1 MSEIVDGI
9 SKALNTTYKTEDIK
23 KNLPVI
29 KQTINEVAEVNKNPD
44 RLVLEDKIYLR
55 DQLKTVIETMQA
67 SKSFL
72 ENEITRPP
80 AHPSLIQSFS
90 ILCEQLVNAIKELRV
105 LNMDIINTEL
115 AQRRLEQNYQ
125 IKTGNTTNNIQNNVY
140 MLDSKSLDEMIKNA
154 EQNRK
159 IDMIDVDFEQDT
171 QIK

>member
-55 DQLKTVIETMQA
+55 DQLKTVIETMQ
-67 SKSFL
+67 STKSFL
-72 ENEITRPP
+72 ENEISKLPIR
-80 AHPSLIQSFS
+80 ASEIQSFS

>member
-1 MSEIVDGI
+1 MSETVDGI

-80 AHPSLIQSFS
+80 AHSGLIQAFS
-90 ILCEQLVNAIKELRV
+90 ILCEQLVNAIKGLRV

-154 EQNRK
+154 EN
-159 IDMIDVDFEQDT
+159 
-171 QIK
+171 

>member
-9 SKALNTTYKTEDIK
+9 SKALNTTYKTEDMK

-80 AHPSLIQSFS
+80 AHSGLIQAFS

>member
-80 AHPSLIQSFS
+80 AHSGLIQAFS

>member
-44 RLVLEDKIYLR
+44 RLALEDKIYLR

-80 AHPSLIQSFS
+80 AIS
-90 ILCEQLVNAIKELRV
+90 
-105 LNMDIINTEL
+105 
-115 AQRRLEQNYQ
+115 
-125 IKTGNTTNNIQNNVY
+125 
-140 MLDSKSLDEMIKNA
+140 
-154 EQNRK
+154 
-159 IDMIDVDFEQDT
+159 
-171 QIK
+171 

>member
-80 AHPSLIQSFS
+80 VHSGLIQAFS

>member
-80 AHPSLIQSFS
+80 AHSGLIQAFS
-90 ILCEQLVNAIKELRV
+90 ILCEQLVNAIKGLRV

>member
-44 RLVLEDKIYLR
+44 RLVLVDKIYIR
-55 DQLKTVIETMQA
+55 DQLKTVIETKQA

-80 AHPSLIQSFS
+80 AHSGLIQAFS